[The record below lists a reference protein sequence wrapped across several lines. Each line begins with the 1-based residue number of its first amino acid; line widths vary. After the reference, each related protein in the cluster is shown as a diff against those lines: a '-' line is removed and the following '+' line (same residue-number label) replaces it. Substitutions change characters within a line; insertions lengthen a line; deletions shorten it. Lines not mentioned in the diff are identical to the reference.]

1 MDVYGYLFDEMA
13 KDIGMPKS
21 ELLEIYIVSNRS
33 MILKKTDNPIGI
45 LIMEMYYNSK
55 MRETISFI
63 KIMWIRNVYRNKGY
77 GSNTINNLVRYNM
90 PIVLAVE
97 RKNTK
102 AVDFYKQNLF
112 EVMSDDP
119 TFLWM
124 VRKH

>member
-1 MDVYGYLFDEMA
+1 MA